1 MLFTEKIHVFHKSTR
16 FLVHYLLFASKN
28 PAKMLVLLL
37 KIVYNVMYA
46 CSCIKI
52 EGIQACGKII

>member
-1 MLFTEKIHVFHKSTR
+1 MHKDSHILQQSTH

-46 CSCIKI
+46 CGCIKI